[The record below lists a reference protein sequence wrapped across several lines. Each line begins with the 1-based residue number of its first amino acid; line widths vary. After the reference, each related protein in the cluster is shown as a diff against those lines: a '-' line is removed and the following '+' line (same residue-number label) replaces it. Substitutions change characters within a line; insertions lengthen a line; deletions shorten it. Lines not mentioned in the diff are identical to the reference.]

1 VSCSTT
7 SVRPMRRPLPRC
19 LNRLGTPRDP
29 EAPALDAVAGK
40 GFEPEVMLRKLQS
53 LLTGVPYEELSEAE
67 LVAMEG
73 EDGPWIVQL
82 SEELRDALADAQ
94 ASRLPVVV
102 ERWVRTEEFW
112 DQATATEVLPFLDE
126 VTALAGRAR
135 QAGERLY
142 CGSAC
147 SGRSARRHRG
157 CRSTWVRGGA
167 LLDRGGSLSVRLG
180 AEAAVGERKALPAGR
195 MRLAEGHIP
204 WPRRAPCWAGYKPP
218 TLAVPGAGRPSTGEP
233 VSGDMDGDAV
243 GNATRAR
250 WRQQAVPRVRPLRR
264 NRPAHTEAGA
274 SLEAPAIVRS
284 GWPTPVTTRSRGRSR
299 SRCPGGSPP
308 RVPAR
313 RRSRGP
319 RGFGPW

>member
-1 VSCSTT
+1 VGVLFDYFRASDASTAAA
-7 SVRPMRRPLPRC
+7 VLEQV
-19 LNRLGTPRDP
+19 GGPRDP

-102 ERWVRTEEFW
+102 ERWVLRTEEFW

-142 CGSAC
+142 CWIC
-147 SGRSARRHRG
+147 
-157 CRSTWVRGGA
+157 
-167 LLDRGGSLSVRLG
+167 L
-180 AEAAVGERKALPAGR
+180 
-195 MRLAEGHIP
+195 
-204 WPRRAPCWAGYKPP
+204 
-218 TLAVPGAGRPSTGEP
+218 
-233 VSGDMDGDAV
+233 
-243 GNATRAR
+243 
-250 WRQQAVPRVRPLRR
+250 
-264 NRPAHTEAGA
+264 
-274 SLEAPAIVRS
+274 
-284 GWPTPVTTRSRGRSR
+284 
-299 SRCPGGSPP
+299 
-308 RVPAR
+308 
-313 RRSRGP
+313 
-319 RGFGPW
+319 

>member
-1 VSCSTT
+1 VGVLFDYFRASDASNAAA
-7 SVRPMRRPLPRC
+7 VLEQVV
-19 LNRLGTPRDP
+19 GPRDP

-142 CGSAC
+142 CWIC
-147 SGRSARRHRG
+147 
-157 CRSTWVRGGA
+157 
-167 LLDRGGSLSVRLG
+167 L
-180 AEAAVGERKALPAGR
+180 
-195 MRLAEGHIP
+195 
-204 WPRRAPCWAGYKPP
+204 
-218 TLAVPGAGRPSTGEP
+218 
-233 VSGDMDGDAV
+233 
-243 GNATRAR
+243 
-250 WRQQAVPRVRPLRR
+250 
-264 NRPAHTEAGA
+264 
-274 SLEAPAIVRS
+274 
-284 GWPTPVTTRSRGRSR
+284 
-299 SRCPGGSPP
+299 
-308 RVPAR
+308 
-313 RRSRGP
+313 
-319 RGFGPW
+319 

>member
-1 VSCSTT
+1 MGVLFDYFRASDASTAAAVLERVGG
-7 SVRPMRRPLPRC
+7 S
-19 LNRLGTPRDP
+19 RDP

-53 LLTGVPYEELSEAE
+53 LLTRVPYEELPEAE

-142 CGSAC
+142 CWIC
-147 SGRSARRHRG
+147 
-157 CRSTWVRGGA
+157 
-167 LLDRGGSLSVRLG
+167 L
-180 AEAAVGERKALPAGR
+180 
-195 MRLAEGHIP
+195 
-204 WPRRAPCWAGYKPP
+204 
-218 TLAVPGAGRPSTGEP
+218 
-233 VSGDMDGDAV
+233 
-243 GNATRAR
+243 
-250 WRQQAVPRVRPLRR
+250 
-264 NRPAHTEAGA
+264 
-274 SLEAPAIVRS
+274 
-284 GWPTPVTTRSRGRSR
+284 
-299 SRCPGGSPP
+299 
-308 RVPAR
+308 
-313 RRSRGP
+313 
-319 RGFGPW
+319 